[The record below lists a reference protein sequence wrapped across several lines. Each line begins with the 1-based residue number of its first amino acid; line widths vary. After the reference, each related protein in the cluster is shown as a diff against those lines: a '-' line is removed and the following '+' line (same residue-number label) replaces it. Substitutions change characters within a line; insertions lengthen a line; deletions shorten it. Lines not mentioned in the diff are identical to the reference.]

1 MATVLDMKGKL
12 QNANVAPNAEVIKNL
27 ETALERARTGNIQ
40 GIIMVTDELDG
51 YTGTC
56 RQGVMSYTMIG
67 RLNEMIRNTLAA
79 LDD

>member
-12 QNANVAPNAEVIKNL
+12 QPANVAPREDVIRNL
-27 ETALERARTGNIQ
+27 ETALERARSGNIQ

-56 RQGVMSYTMIG
+56 RVGVASYSMVG
-67 RLNEMIRNTLAA
+67 RLHEMIRNTLAA